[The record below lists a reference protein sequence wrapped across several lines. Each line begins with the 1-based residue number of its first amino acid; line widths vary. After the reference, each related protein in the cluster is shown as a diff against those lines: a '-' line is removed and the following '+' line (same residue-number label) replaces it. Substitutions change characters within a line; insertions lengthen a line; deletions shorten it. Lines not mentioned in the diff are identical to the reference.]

1 MPMDTKTGTTVSKK
15 TSPPLRLDATT
26 ERLVGRMWRDW
37 VRPYRGRLGLSFLL
51 MAVVALTTGAYPLLI
66 DQSYAMFS
74 AQDRGML
81 LVIPALIVLV
91 TVVKGTSLYAQTVV
105 TSDIVQRI
113 IADVRLSM
121 FAHLL
126 SADMAQLHA
135 APTGSLT
142 SRFINDVDL
151 IRNAL
156 SRTLTGLVRD
166 ILTVIALVGSMFYL
180 DWFLSL
186 IVFIIYPIA
195 AVPIVQ
201 IGKRLRRVS
210 RDTQAQMGDMTSL
223 LTESLSGARMVK
235 TYCLE
240 DYERTRAA
248 RAFEEN
254 YRLTMKA
261 TRARSRIDPMME
273 MLGGVAVAG
282 VIAFAGYRMALG
294 EGSVG
299 AFSGFVGA
307 LLMAAQPVR
316 AIGTLNAAL
325 QEGLA
330 AAQRIFELVDEQAT
344 IVEPPDAKPLV
355 LTNGAVALRGVRF
368 AYEAGAETLK
378 GIDLEVAPGTTVALV
393 GRSGAGKST
402 VFNLIPRLY
411 DTVGGSVTIDGQDVR
426 GATLRSLRGAVS
438 IVSQD
443 TVLFND
449 TVRAN
454 IAFGRLDA
462 PLDAVMAAA
471 QAAAA
476 HDFVMRLPEG
486 YDTVIGDRGVKLS
499 GGERQRLALARAF
512 LKDAPILLLDEAT
525 SALDS
530 DSERLVQGALERLTQ
545 GRTTLVIAHRLAT
558 VRNADR
564 IVVMEGGRIIEQGTH
579 DALIAANGAYA
590 RLSRLQFGE
599 DEATTIPAG

>member
-1 MPMDTKTGTTVSKK
+1 MTNKSGK
-15 TSPPLRLDATT
+15 PLRLDAAT
-26 ERLVGRMWRDW
+26 ERLVARMWREW
-37 VRPYRGRLGLSFLL
+37 VRPYRGKLMLSFLL
-51 MAVVALTTGAYPLLI
+51 MAVVAAATGAYPLLI
-66 DQSYAMFS
+66 DRSYAMFS

-81 LVIPALIVLV
+81 LAIPLAIVAV
-91 TVVKGTSLYAQTVV
+91 TVIKGASLYAQTVV
-105 TSDIVQRI
+105 TSDIVQRV

-121 FAHLL
+121 FTHLQT
-126 SADMAQLHA
+126 ADMAQLHA
-135 APTGSLT
+135 TPTGALT

-156 SRTLTGLVRD
+156 TRTLTGLVRD

-180 DWFLSL
+180 DWLLSL

-195 AVPIVQ
+195 AVPIVR

-235 TYCLE
+235 TYNLE
-240 DYERTRAA
+240 DYERA
-248 RAFEEN
+248 RAGRAFHEN
-254 YRLTMKA
+254 YQLTMKA
-261 TRARSRIDPMME
+261 VRARSRIDPMME
-273 MLGGVAVAG
+273 VLGGVAVAG
-282 VIAFAGYRMALG
+282 VIAFAGYRMTMG

-330 AAQRIFELVDEQAT
+330 AAQRIFELLDQQPT
-344 IVEPPDAKPLV
+344 ILERPDAKPLTV
-355 LTNGAVALRGVRF
+355 SEGAVALRGVRF
-368 AYEAGAETLK
+368 SYEAGGEAAGDTLK
-378 GIDLEVAPGTTVALV
+378 GIDLDVPAGSTVALV

-411 DTVGGSVTIDGQDVR
+411 DVTGGEVLVDGQDVR

-454 IAFGRLDA
+454 IGFGRLDA
-462 PLDAVMAAA
+462 GMEEIVAAA
-471 QAAAA
+471 KAAAA
-476 HDFVMRLPEG
+476 HDFVSRLPEG

-530 DSERLVQGALERLTQ
+530 ESERLVQAALERLTE

-579 DALIAANGAYA
+579 DALIAADGAYA
-590 RLSRLQFGE
+590 RLCRLQFGE
-599 DEATTIPAG
+599 DEVRAGA

>member
-1 MPMDTKTGTTVSKK
+1 MTKKTGGQ
-15 TSPPLRLDATT
+15 LRLDATT

-37 VRPYRGRLGLSFLL
+37 VRPYKGKLGVAFLL
-51 MAVVALTTGAYPLLI
+51 MALVAVTTGAYPLLI

-81 LVIPALIVLV
+81 LAIPALIVLV
-91 TVVKGTSLYAQTVV
+91 TVVKGLSLYAQTVV

-121 FAHLL
+121 FSHLL
-126 SADMAQLHA
+126 TADMAQLHA

-142 SRFINDVDL
+142 SRFINDVDV

-180 DWFLSL
+180 DWLLSL
-186 IVFIIYPIA
+186 IVFVIYPIA
-195 AVPIVQ
+195 AIPIVR

-240 DYERTRAA
+240 DYERARAA
-248 RAFEEN
+248 RAFDDN
-254 YRLTMKA
+254 YELSMTA

-273 MLGGVAVAG
+273 VLGGVAVAG
-282 VIAFAGYRMALG
+282 VIAFSGYRMAMG

-344 IVEPPDAKPLV
+344 IVERPDAKPLV
-355 LTNGAVALRGVRF
+355 LTKGAVTLNNVRF

-426 GATLRSLRGAVS
+426 DATLRSLRGVVS

-462 PLDAVMAAA
+462 PLDDVIAAA
-471 QAAAA
+471 RAAAA

-530 DSERLVQGALERLTQ
+530 ESERLVQGALERLTQ

-564 IVVMEGGRIIEQGTH
+564 IVVMEGGRILEQGTH
-579 DALIAANGAYA
+579 EALLAADGAYA
-590 RLSRLQFGE
+590 RLCRLQFGE
-599 DEATTIPAG
+599 DEAVPSAG

>member
-1 MPMDTKTGTTVSKK
+1 MTNKSGK
-15 TSPPLRLDATT
+15 PLRLDAAT
-26 ERLVGRMWRDW
+26 ERLVARMWREW
-37 VRPYRGRLGLSFLL
+37 VRPYRGKLMLSFLL
-51 MAVVALTTGAYPLLI
+51 MAVVAAATGAYPLLI
-66 DQSYAMFS
+66 DRSYAMFS

-81 LVIPALIVLV
+81 LAIPLAIVAV
-91 TVVKGTSLYAQTVV
+91 TVIKGTSLYSQTVV
-105 TSDIVQRI
+105 TSDIVQRV

-121 FAHLL
+121 FTHLQT
-126 SADMAQLHA
+126 ADMAQLHA
-135 APTGSLT
+135 TPTGSLT

-156 SRTLTGLVRD
+156 TRTLTGLVRD

-195 AVPIVQ
+195 AVPIVS

-223 LTESLSGARMVK
+223 LTESLSGARKVK
-235 TYCLE
+235 TYNLE
-240 DYERTRAA
+240 DYERA
-248 RAFEEN
+248 RAGRAFHEN
-254 YRLTMKA
+254 YQLTMKA
-261 TRARSRIDPMME
+261 VRARSRIDPMME

-282 VIAFAGYRMALG
+282 VIAFAGYRMTMG

-330 AAQRIFELVDEQAT
+330 AAQRIFELLDQQPT
-344 IVEPPDAKPLV
+344 ILERPDAKPLAV
-355 LTNGAVALRGVRF
+355 TEGAVALRGVRF
-368 AYEAGAETLK
+368 SYEAGADTLK
-378 GIDLEVAPGTTVALV
+378 GIDLDVPAGSTVALV

-411 DTVGGSVTIDGQDVR
+411 DVTGGEVLVDGQDVR

-454 IAFGRLDA
+454 IGFGRLDA
-462 PLDAVMAAA
+462 GTEEIVAAA
-471 QAAAA
+471 KAAAA
-476 HDFVMRLPEG
+476 HDFISKLPEG
-486 YDTVIGDRGVKLS
+486 YDTVIGDRGIKLS

-530 DSERLVQGALERLTQ
+530 ESERLVQGALERLTD
-545 GRTTLVIAHRLAT
+545 GRTTIVIAHRLAT

-579 DALIAANGAYA
+579 EALLAADGAYA
-590 RLSRLQFGE
+590 RLCRLQFGE
-599 DEATTIPAG
+599 DEVRAGA

>member
-1 MPMDTKTGTTVSKK
+1 MSKK
-15 TSPPLRLDATT
+15 SGERLRFDAAT
-26 ERLVGRMWRDW
+26 ERLVVRMLREW
-37 VRPYRGRLGLSFLL
+37 VRPYTGKLVMSFLL
-51 MAVVALTTGAYPLLI
+51 MALVAATTGAYPLLI
-66 DQSYAMFS
+66 DQAYAMFS
-74 AQDRGML
+74 AQDRTML
-81 LVIPALIVLV
+81 LVIPVVIVLV
-91 TVVKGTSLYAQTVV
+91 TAVKAVSMYAQTVL
-105 TSDIVQRI
+105 TTDIVQRI
-113 IADVRLSM
+113 ITDVRLSM

-126 SADMAQLHA
+126 TADTAQLHA
-135 APTGSLT
+135 APTGTLT
-142 SRFINDVDL
+142 SRFISDVDL

-156 SRTLTGLVRD
+156 TRTLTNLVRD
-166 ILTVIALVGSMFYL
+166 ILTVITLVGAMFYL
-180 DWFLSL
+180 DWVMSL
-186 IVFIIYPIA
+186 IVFVIYPIA
-195 AVPIVQ
+195 AVPIVN

-210 RDTQAQMGDMTSL
+210 RDTQAQMGDMTAL
-223 LTESLSGARMVK
+223 LTESLAGARMVK
-235 TYCLE
+235 TYSLE
-240 DYERTRAA
+240 DYERARAA
-248 RAFEEN
+248 RAFEDN
-254 YRLTMKA
+254 YDLTMKA

-273 MLGGVAVAG
+273 VLGGAAVAG
-282 VIAFAGYRMALG
+282 VIAFAGYRMAMG

-316 AIGTLNAAL
+316 AIGTLNAVL

-330 AAQRIFELVDEQAT
+330 AAQRIFELIDERPT
-344 IVEPPDAKPLV
+344 ITERPDAKPLA
-355 LTNGAVALRGVRF
+355 LDRAAVSLRGVRF

-378 GIDLEVAPGTTVALV
+378 GIDLDVPAGATVALV

-411 DTVGGSVTIDGQDVR
+411 DATGGEVLIDGQDVR
-426 GATLRSLRGAVS
+426 DVTLKSLRGVIS
-438 IVSQD
+438 LVSQD

-462 PLDAVMAAA
+462 PFDDIVAAA
-471 QAAAA
+471 KAAAA
-476 HDFVMRLPEG
+476 HDFIARLPEG
-486 YDTVIGDRGVKLS
+486 YDTVIGDRGLKLS

-530 DSERLVQGALERLTQ
+530 ESERLVQEALERLTK

-564 IVVMEGGRIIEQGTH
+564 IVVMEAGRIVEQGTH
-579 DALIAANGAYA
+579 DALIEQNGTYA
-590 RLSRLQFGE
+590 RLSKLQFGE
-599 DEATTIPAG
+599 DGEAALV

>member
-1 MPMDTKTGTTVSKK
+1 MSKK
-15 TSPPLRLDATT
+15 SGERLRLDAAT
-26 ERLVGRMWRDW
+26 ERLVGRMLREW
-37 VRPYRGRLGLSFLL
+37 VRPYTGKLMLSFLL
-51 MAVVALTTGAYPLLI
+51 MAVVAAATGAYPLLI
-66 DQSYAMFS
+66 DQAYSMFS
-74 AQDRGML
+74 EQDRGML
-81 LVIPALIVLV
+81 LVIPLLIIVVTAVKAL
-91 TVVKGTSLYAQTVV
+91 SMYSQTVV
-105 TSDIVQRI
+105 TTDIVQRI
-113 IADVRLSM
+113 ITDVRLSM
-121 FAHLL
+121 FDHLL
-126 SADMAQLHA
+126 RSDTAQLHA
-135 APTGSLT
+135 APTGTLT
-142 SRFINDVDL
+142 SRFISDVDL

-180 DWFLSL
+180 DWVLSL
-186 IVFIIYPIA
+186 IVFLIYPIA
-195 AVPIVQ
+195 AIPIVN

-210 RDTQAQMGDMTSL
+210 RDTQAQMGDMTAL
-223 LTESLSGARMVK
+223 LTESLAGARMVK
-235 TYCLE
+235 TYSLE
-240 DYERTRAA
+240 DYERARAA
-248 RAFEEN
+248 RAFEDN
-254 YRLTMKA
+254 FALTMKA

-273 MLGGVAVAG
+273 VLGGAAVAG
-282 VIAFAGYRMALG
+282 VIAFAGYRMAMG

-316 AIGTLNAAL
+316 AIGTLNAVL

-330 AAQRIFELVDEQAT
+330 AAQRIFELVDEKPT
-344 IVEPPDAKPLV
+344 ITEQPGAKPL
-355 LTNGAVALRGVRF
+355 AVGRAAVSLRDVRF
-368 AYEAGAETLK
+368 AYEEGTETLK
-378 GIDLEVAPGTTVALV
+378 GIDLEVPAGATVALV

-411 DTVGGSVTIDGQDVR
+411 DATGGQVMIDGQDVR
-426 GATLRSLRGAVS
+426 AVTLKSLRGVIS
-438 IVSQD
+438 LVSQD

-462 PLDAVMAAA
+462 PFDDIVAAA
-471 QAAAA
+471 KAAAA
-476 HDFVMRLPEG
+476 HDFVARLPEG

-530 DSERLVQGALERLTQ
+530 ESERLVQGALERLTQ

-564 IVVMEGGRIIEQGTH
+564 IVVMEGGRILEQGTH
-579 DALIAANGAYA
+579 DALIAQNGTYA
-590 RLSRLQFGE
+590 RLCKLQFGE
-599 DEATTIPAG
+599 DGEAALLAP

>member
-1 MPMDTKTGTTVSKK
+1 
-15 TSPPLRLDATT
+15 
-26 ERLVGRMWRDW
+26 MWRDW
-37 VRPYRGRLGLSFLL
+37 VRPYKGKLGVAFLL
-51 MAVVALTTGAYPLLI
+51 MALVAVTTGAYPLLI

-81 LVIPALIVLV
+81 LAIPALIVLV
-91 TVVKGTSLYAQTVV
+91 TVVKGLSLYAQTVV

-121 FAHLL
+121 FSHLL
-126 SADMAQLHA
+126 TADMAQLHA

-142 SRFINDVDL
+142 SRFINDVDV

-180 DWFLSL
+180 DWLLSL
-186 IVFIIYPIA
+186 IVFVIYPIA
-195 AVPIVQ
+195 AIPIVR

-240 DYERTRAA
+240 DYERARAA
-248 RAFEEN
+248 RAFDDN
-254 YRLTMKA
+254 YELSMTA

-273 MLGGVAVAG
+273 VLGGVAVAG
-282 VIAFAGYRMALG
+282 VIAFSGYRMAMG

-344 IVEPPDAKPLV
+344 IVERPDAKPLV
-355 LTNGAVALRGVRF
+355 LTKGAVTLNNVRF

-426 GATLRSLRGAVS
+426 DATLRSLRGVVS

-462 PLDAVMAAA
+462 PLDDVIAAA
-471 QAAAA
+471 RAAAA

-530 DSERLVQGALERLTQ
+530 ESERLVQGALERLTQ

-564 IVVMEGGRIIEQGTH
+564 IVVMEGGRILEQGTH
-579 DALIAANGAYA
+579 EALLAADGAYA
-590 RLSRLQFGE
+590 RLCRLQFGE
-599 DEATTIPAG
+599 DEAVPSAG

>member
-1 MPMDTKTGTTVSKK
+1 M
-15 TSPPLRLDATT
+15 LR
-26 ERLVGRMWRDW
+26 EW
-37 VRPYRGRLGLSFLL
+37 VRPYAGKLLMSFLL
-51 MAVVALTTGAYPLLI
+51 MALVAATTGAYPLLI
-66 DQSYAMFS
+66 DQAYAMFS
-74 AQDRGML
+74 AQDRTML
-81 LVIPALIVLV
+81 LVIPVVIVLV
-91 TVVKGTSLYAQTVV
+91 TAVKAVSMYAQTVL
-105 TSDIVQRI
+105 TTDIVQRI
-113 IADVRLSM
+113 ITDVRLSM

-126 SADMAQLHA
+126 TADTAQLHA
-135 APTGSLT
+135 APTGTLT
-142 SRFINDVDL
+142 SRFISDVDL

-156 SRTLTGLVRD
+156 TRTLTNLVRD
-166 ILTVIALVGSMFYL
+166 ILTVITLVGAMFYL
-180 DWFLSL
+180 DWVMSL
-186 IVFIIYPIA
+186 IVFVIYPIA
-195 AVPIVQ
+195 AVPIVN

-210 RDTQAQMGDMTSL
+210 RDTQAQMGDMTAL
-223 LTESLSGARMVK
+223 LTESLAGARMVK
-235 TYCLE
+235 TYSLE
-240 DYERTRAA
+240 DYERARAA
-248 RAFEEN
+248 RAFEDN
-254 YRLTMKA
+254 YDLTMKA

-273 MLGGVAVAG
+273 VLGGAAVAG
-282 VIAFAGYRMALG
+282 VIAFAGYRMAMG

-316 AIGTLNAAL
+316 AIGTLNAVL

-330 AAQRIFELVDEQAT
+330 AAQRIFELIDERPT
-344 IVEPPDAKPLV
+344 ITERPDAKPLA
-355 LTNGAVALRGVRF
+355 LDRAAVSLRGVRF
-368 AYEAGAETLK
+368 AYEEGVETLK
-378 GIDLEVAPGTTVALV
+378 GIDLDVPAGATVALV

-411 DTVGGSVTIDGQDVR
+411 DATSGEVMIDGQDVR
-426 GATLRSLRGAVS
+426 SVTLKSLRGVIS
-438 IVSQD
+438 LVSQD

-462 PLDAVMAAA
+462 PFDDIVAAA
-471 QAAAA
+471 KAAAA
-476 HDFVMRLPEG
+476 HDFIARLPEG

-530 DSERLVQGALERLTQ
+530 ESERLVQGALERLTK

-564 IVVMEGGRIIEQGTH
+564 IVVMEGGRIVEQGTH
-579 DALIAANGAYA
+579 DALIEQNGTYA
-590 RLSRLQFGE
+590 RLSKLQFGE
-599 DEATTIPAG
+599 DGEAALV

>member
-1 MPMDTKTGTTVSKK
+1 MTNKSGK
-15 TSPPLRLDATT
+15 PLRLDAAT
-26 ERLVGRMWRDW
+26 ERLVARMWREW
-37 VRPYRGRLGLSFLL
+37 VRPYRGKLMLSFLL
-51 MAVVALTTGAYPLLI
+51 MAVVAAATGAYPLLI
-66 DQSYAMFS
+66 DRSYAMFS

-81 LVIPALIVLV
+81 LAIPLAIVAV
-91 TVVKGTSLYAQTVV
+91 TVIKGTSLYSQTVV
-105 TSDIVQRI
+105 TSDIVQRV

-121 FAHLL
+121 FTHLQT
-126 SADMAQLHA
+126 ADMAQLHA
-135 APTGSLT
+135 TPTGSLT

-156 SRTLTGLVRD
+156 TRTLTGLVRD

-195 AVPIVQ
+195 AVPIVR

-235 TYCLE
+235 TYNLE
-240 DYERTRAA
+240 DYERA
-248 RAFEEN
+248 RAGRAFHEN
-254 YRLTMKA
+254 YQLTMKA
-261 TRARSRIDPMME
+261 VRARSRIDPMME
-273 MLGGVAVAG
+273 VLGGVAVAG
-282 VIAFAGYRMALG
+282 VIAFAGYRMTMG

-330 AAQRIFELVDEQAT
+330 AAQRIFELLDQQPT
-344 IVEPPDAKPLV
+344 ILERPDAKPLAV
-355 LTNGAVALRGVRF
+355 TEGAVALRGVRF
-368 AYEAGAETLK
+368 SYEEGGDTLK
-378 GIDLEVAPGTTVALV
+378 GIDLDVPAGSTVALV

-411 DTVGGSVTIDGQDVR
+411 DVTGGEVLVDGQDVR

-454 IAFGRLDA
+454 IGFGRLDA
-462 PLDAVMAAA
+462 GMDEIVAAA
-471 QAAAA
+471 KAAAA
-476 HDFVMRLPEG
+476 HDFVSRLPEG

-512 LKDAPILLLDEAT
+512 LKDSPILLLDEAT

-530 DSERLVQGALERLTQ
+530 ESERLVQAALERLTE
-545 GRTTLVIAHRLAT
+545 GRTTIVIAHRLAT

-564 IVVMEGGRIIEQGTH
+564 IVVMESGRIIEQGTH
-579 DALIAANGAYA
+579 EALLAADGAYA
-590 RLSRLQFGE
+590 RLCRLQFGE
-599 DEATTIPAG
+599 DEVRAGA

>member
-1 MPMDTKTGTTVSKK
+1 MTNKSGK
-15 TSPPLRLDATT
+15 PLRLDAAT
-26 ERLVGRMWRDW
+26 ERLVARMWREW
-37 VRPYRGRLGLSFLL
+37 VRPYRGKLMLSFLL
-51 MAVVALTTGAYPLLI
+51 MAVVAAATGAYPLLI
-66 DQSYAMFS
+66 DRSYAMFS

-81 LVIPALIVLV
+81 LAIPLAIVAV
-91 TVVKGTSLYAQTVV
+91 TVIKGASLYAQTVV
-105 TSDIVQRI
+105 TSDIVQRV

-121 FAHLL
+121 FTHLQT
-126 SADMAQLHA
+126 ADMAQLHA
-135 APTGSLT
+135 TPTGALT

-156 SRTLTGLVRD
+156 TRTLTGLVRD

-180 DWFLSL
+180 DWLLSL

-195 AVPIVQ
+195 AVPIVR

-235 TYCLE
+235 TYNLE
-240 DYERTRAA
+240 DYERA
-248 RAFEEN
+248 RAGRAFHEN
-254 YRLTMKA
+254 YQLTMKA
-261 TRARSRIDPMME
+261 VRARSRIDPMME
-273 MLGGVAVAG
+273 VLGGVAVAG
-282 VIAFAGYRMALG
+282 VIAFAGYRMTMG

-330 AAQRIFELVDEQAT
+330 AAQRIFELLDQQPT
-344 IVEPPDAKPLV
+344 ILERPDAKPLTV
-355 LTNGAVALRGVRF
+355 TEGAVALRGVRF
-368 AYEAGAETLK
+368 SYEAGGEAAGDTLK
-378 GIDLEVAPGTTVALV
+378 GIDLDVPAGSTVALV

-411 DTVGGSVTIDGQDVR
+411 DVTGGEVLVDGQDVR

-454 IAFGRLDA
+454 IGFGRLDA
-462 PLDAVMAAA
+462 GMEEIVAAA
-471 QAAAA
+471 KAAAA
-476 HDFVMRLPEG
+476 HDFVSRLPEG

-530 DSERLVQGALERLTQ
+530 ESERLVQAALERLTE

-579 DALIAANGAYA
+579 DALIAADGAYA
-590 RLSRLQFGE
+590 RLCRLQFGE
-599 DEATTIPAG
+599 DEVRAGA

>member
-1 MPMDTKTGTTVSKK
+1 MSKK
-15 TSPPLRLDATT
+15 SGERLRLDAAT
-26 ERLVGRMWRDW
+26 ERLVGRMLREW
-37 VRPYRGRLGLSFLL
+37 VRPYTGKLMVSFLL
-51 MAVVALTTGAYPLLI
+51 MAVVAAATGAYPLLI
-66 DQSYAMFS
+66 DQAYSMFS
-74 AQDRGML
+74 EQDRGML
-81 LVIPALIVLV
+81 LVIPLLIIVVTAVKAL
-91 TVVKGTSLYAQTVV
+91 SMYSQTVV
-105 TSDIVQRI
+105 TTDIVQRI
-113 IADVRLSM
+113 ITDVRLSM
-121 FAHLL
+121 FDHLL
-126 SADMAQLHA
+126 RSDTAQLHA
-135 APTGSLT
+135 APTGTLT
-142 SRFINDVDL
+142 SRFISDVDL

-180 DWFLSL
+180 DWVLSL
-186 IVFIIYPIA
+186 IVFLIYPIA
-195 AVPIVQ
+195 AIPIVN

-210 RDTQAQMGDMTSL
+210 RDTQAQMGDMTAL
-223 LTESLSGARMVK
+223 LTESLAGARMVK
-235 TYCLE
+235 TYSLE
-240 DYERTRAA
+240 EYERARAA
-248 RAFEEN
+248 RAFEDN
-254 YRLTMKA
+254 FALTMKA

-273 MLGGVAVAG
+273 VLGGAAVAG
-282 VIAFAGYRMALG
+282 VIAFAGYRMAMG

-316 AIGTLNAAL
+316 AIGTLNAVL

-330 AAQRIFELVDEQAT
+330 AAQRIFELVDEKPT
-344 IVEPPDAKPLV
+344 ITEQPGAKPL
-355 LTNGAVALRGVRF
+355 AVERAAVSLRGVRF
-368 AYEAGAETLK
+368 AYEEGTETLK
-378 GIDLEVAPGTTVALV
+378 GIDLEVPAGATVALV

-411 DTVGGSVTIDGQDVR
+411 DATGGSVLIDGQDVR
-426 GATLRSLRGAVS
+426 AVTLSSLRGVIS
-438 IVSQD
+438 LVSQD

-462 PLDAVMAAA
+462 PFDDIVAAA
-471 QAAAA
+471 KAAAA
-476 HDFVMRLPEG
+476 HDFIAKLPEG

-530 DSERLVQGALERLTQ
+530 ESERLVQGALERLTQ

-564 IVVMEGGRIIEQGTH
+564 IVVMEGGRIVEQGTH
-579 DALIAANGAYA
+579 DALIAQNGTYA
-590 RLSRLQFGE
+590 RLSKLQFGE
-599 DEATTIPAG
+599 DGEAALLAP

>member
-1 MPMDTKTGTTVSKK
+1 MTKKSGER
-15 TSPPLRLDATT
+15 LRLDAAT
-26 ERLVGRMWRDW
+26 ERLVIRVLREW
-37 VRPYRGRLGLSFLL
+37 VRPYRGKLALSFLL
-51 MAVVALTTGAYPLLI
+51 MGLVAATTGAYPLLI
-66 DQSYAMFS
+66 DQAYAMFS
-74 AQDRGML
+74 APDRGL
-81 LVIPALIVLV
+81 LFGIPLLIIAVTMAKAL
-91 TVVKGTSLYAQTVV
+91 SMYAQTVV
-105 TSDIVQRI
+105 TTDIVQRI
-113 IADVRLSM
+113 VTDVRLSM

-126 SADMAQLHA
+126 AADTAQLHA
-135 APTGSLT
+135 TPTGALT
-142 SRFINDVDL
+142 SRFISDVDL

-180 DWFLSL
+180 DWVLSL
-186 IVFIIYPIA
+186 IVFVIYPIA
-195 AVPIVQ
+195 AVPIVR

-210 RDTQAQMGDMTSL
+210 RDTQAQMGDMTAL
-223 LTESLSGARMVK
+223 LTESLAGARMVK
-235 TYCLE
+235 TYGLE
-240 DYERTRAA
+240 AYERARAA
-248 RAFEEN
+248 RAFEAN
-254 YRLTMKA
+254 FDLSMKA

-273 MLGGVAVAG
+273 VLGGIAVAG
-282 VIAFAGYRMALG
+282 VIAFAGYRMAMG

-316 AIGTLNAAL
+316 AIGTLNAVL

-330 AAQRIFELVDEQAT
+330 ATQRIFELVDEKPAIT
-344 IVEPPDAKPLV
+344 ERPGAPALVVER
-355 LTNGAVALRGVRF
+355 GAVALRGVRF
-368 AYEAGAETLK
+368 AYESGSETLK
-378 GIDLEVAPGTTVALV
+378 GIDLEVPAGATVALV

-411 DTVGGSVTIDGQDVR
+411 DAAAGEVLIDGQDVR
-426 GATLRSLRGAVS
+426 SVTLRSLRQAIS
-438 IVSQD
+438 LVSQD

-454 IAFGRLDA
+454 IAFGRLGASDA
-462 PLDAVMAAA
+462 EIAAA
-471 QAAAA
+471 AAAAAA
-476 HDFVMRLPEG
+476 HDFIQRLPQG

-512 LKDAPILLLDEAT
+512 LKDAPVLLLDEAT

-530 DSERLVQGALERLTQ
+530 ESERLVQEALDRLTR

-564 IVVMEGGRIIEQGTH
+564 IVVMEQGRIIEQGTH
-579 DALIAANGAYA
+579 DALIARNGTYA
-590 RLSRLQFGE
+590 RLCKLQFGE
-599 DEATTIPAG
+599 DGEAALLAP